1 MSRKMFDERE
11 IYLKIVVLEIF
22 FRTVWSPG
30 MPDSKTLIL
39 IKPDGL
45 SKSLTGNILTRFSET
60 RLEIIGAKI
69 VQVSRELAERHYYM
83 LKDKPF
89 FPELIDYIMG
99 HLHKR
104 HKVMALVY
112 YGEHAI
118 EKIRKICGH
127 TNPEKGEPESIRG
140 QYGRILTSGLFENV
154 VHASDSIESAEREI
168 KLWFEPHELIYEI
181 YPVVEKEFE
190 RYRKLEWKEA
200 SAYGPQASSQA

>member
-1 MSRKMFDERE
+1 
-11 IYLKIVVLEIF
+11 
-22 FRTVWSPG
+22 
-30 MPDSKTLIL
+30 MPDTKTLIL

-69 VQVSRELAERHYYM
+69 VRVSRELAERHYSM

-89 FPELIDYIMG
+89 FSELIDYITG
-99 HLHKR
+99 NLHKR

-112 YGEHAI
+112 YGDNAI

-127 TNPEKGEPESIRG
+127 TNPEKAEPESIRG

-154 VHASDSIESAEREI
+154 VHASDSVESAEREI
-168 KLWFEPHELIYEI
+168 KLWFEPHEIIYEI
-181 YPVVEKEFE
+181 YPTEETVFAN
-190 RYRKLEWKEA
+190 YRKLVWKEMPS
-200 SAYGPQASSQA
+200 SAK

>member
-1 MSRKMFDERE
+1 
-11 IYLKIVVLEIF
+11 
-22 FRTVWSPG
+22 
-30 MPDSKTLIL
+30 MPDTKTLIL

-69 VQVSRELAERHYYM
+69 VRVTRELAEKHYHM

-89 FPELIDYIMG
+89 FSELIDYIMG
-99 HLHKR
+99 SLHKR

-112 YGEHAI
+112 YGDNAI

-127 TNPEKGEPESIRG
+127 TNPEKAEPESIRG

-154 VHASDSIESAEREI
+154 VHASDSVESAEREI
-168 KLWFEPHELIYEI
+168 KLWFEPSEIIYEI
-181 YPVVEKEFE
+181 YPAEEKVFAN
-190 RYRKLEWKEA
+190 YRKFVWKEMPPA
-200 SAYGPQASSQA
+200 AK